1 MKELTELVR
10 KFAVIKPD
18 VMKSIIPVC
27 FILLLFFSAS
37 CKKEAHSDIPN
48 TSVDVYI
55 YINNPSYI
63 SISTVGGWTYVGG
76 GVRGIIV
83 YRKTANEFMT
93 FERNCTYQSTD
104 ACATVTVDNNAIT
117 ATDSCCNSQF
127 LLTDGSVIKAPAALP
142 LKQYRNTFDGNV
154 LHIYN

>member
-1 MKELTELVR
+1 MKYLCSIFS
-10 KFAVIKPD
+10 FA
-18 VMKSIIPVC
+18 
-27 FILLLFFSAS
+27 FLILILPFS
-37 CKKEAHSDIPN
+37 CKKEAQSDIPN
-48 TSVDVYI
+48 TGVDVYI

-63 SISTVGGWTYVGG
+63 SISVVGGWTYING

-93 FERNCTYQSTD
+93 FERNCTYQSTN
-104 ACATVTVDNNAIT
+104 ACATITVDKNAIM
-117 ATDSCCNSQF
+117 ATDSCCGSQF
-127 LLTDGSVIKAPAALP
+127 LLTDGSVIKAPASLP